1 MNSKICLLLISF
13 FLFSI
18 SVNAQLERLTEK
30 IKEKVEQKVEEKID
44 EKIDE
49 SIDKTIDDAEEGLS
63 NDDQNTE
70 KEETKAT
77 SKKSKQTSVK
87 KEESG
92 DDAESGVPA
101 AKKQQQLQSKSK
113 FDFIPGDK
121 IIFFDDFADVAIGD
135 FPINWDTKSSAEV
148 VSLNNY
154 PGKWLQLKGSYSY
167 YAPVI
172 KNLKLPE
179 NFTIEFDAVCE
190 ESPDF
195 SIEMFESKDNKV
207 SNDYYPGKGGT
218 LIAFEQSETVWRTW
232 IETEDGFAE
241 GNSPYNEIVD
251 GSKNHFSIWGQK
263 TRIRVY
269 CNDAK
274 VLDLPRCLNNV
285 LKLNFLRFANYA
297 NHTMEI
303 SNVRVA
309 VGSPDMRSRLITE
322 GKFVTYGITFDSG
335 SDKIKPESYAVLKE
349 IADVL
354 KDNPDVK
361 VKIVGHT
368 DSDGN
373 DASNMTLSK
382 KRSESVK
389 KSLSGQFGINASRMT
404 TDGKGESEP
413 IAKNDTPQGK
423 AGNRRV
429 EFIKQ

>member
-1 MNSKICLLLISF
+1 MSSKICLFLIPF

-18 SVNAQLERLTEK
+18 SINAQLEKLTEK
-30 IKEKVEQKVEEKID
+30 IKEKVEQKVEEKVD
-44 EKIDE
+44 EK
-49 SIDKTIDDAEEGLS
+49 IDKTIDETIEDAEEGLS
-63 NDDQNTE
+63 GDDQNAE
-70 KEETKAT
+70 KKETKAAA
-77 SKKSKQTSVK
+77 KKGKQTAVK
-87 KEESG
+87 KQENNDES
-92 DDAESGVPA
+92 ESDTPA
-101 AKKQQQLQSKSK
+101 VNKQQQLQSKSK

-121 IIFFDDFADVAIGD
+121 IIFFDDFADVATGD
-135 FPINWDTKSSAEV
+135 FPVNWDTKSSAEV

-190 ESPDF
+190 DSPDF
-195 SIEMFESKDNKV
+195 SLEIYESKDMKIT
-207 SNDYYPGKGGT
+207 DEYYPGKGGT
-218 LIAFEQSETVWRTW
+218 LVTFERSEAVWKTW
-232 IETEDGFAE
+232 IETEDGFVE
-241 GNSPYNEIVD
+241 GSSPYNEIAN

-263 TRIRVY
+263 TRLRVY
-269 CNDAK
+269 CNDSK
-274 VLDLPRCLNNV
+274 VLDLPRGINSA
-285 LKLNFLRFANYA
+285 LKLNYLRFANYP
-297 NHTMEI
+297 NELLQI
-303 SNVRVA
+303 SNIRVA

-322 GKFVTYGITFDSG
+322 GRFVTSGITFDSG
-335 SDKIKPESYAVLKE
+335 SDKIKAESYAVLKE

-354 KDNPDVK
+354 KENPGVK

-389 KSLSGQFGINASRMT
+389 KSLSGQFGIDASRMV

-413 IAKNDTPQGK
+413 AAKNDTAQGK
-423 AGNRRV
+423 ASNRRV